1 MLHTLIG
8 RYSYFEFYRIIMKY
22 KNISFDLYRYQLLPI
37 TQEVQPDMY
46 RSILSVEQLKE
57 QKNILFYEVLSNFPK
72 LVSKGNILHQ
82 KVVLK
87 DGDWFAFKLGVQRSI
102 ERENENFNKERI
114 ENWPHVTVILNNA
127 PDCQFIAIS
136 KNLKAFSSSRIVAN
150 ILSNSLKEYLK
161 RLQLTMHVKELFDEK
176 EFWDLVSKH
185 RGKITSVKF
194 ELISPNMAN
203 ISKCLKVDLKQ
214 INLDTNSHRTCLEL
228 NAADDAVLEIR
239 DDNEVIDGIVEY
251 ASEGGGDIS
260 LKINGFKRSVHTQK
274 TNRTVELDELTVE
287 NLNAQSLEAL
297 LGFLRP

>member
-1 MLHTLIG
+1 MI
-8 RYSYFEFYRIIMKY
+8 KY

-46 RSILSVEQLKE
+46 RKILSVEQLKE
-57 QKNILFYEVLSNFPK
+57 QKNALFDEVLFNLPK
-72 LVSKGNILHQ
+72 LMSQGKILHQ
-82 KVVLK
+82 KVILS
-87 DGDWFAFKLGVQRSI
+87 DEGWFAFKLGVQRSI

-114 ENWPHVTVILNNA
+114 ENWPHVTVILNNS

-136 KNLKAFSSSRIVAN
+136 KNSKAFSNSRIVSN
-150 ILSNSLKEYLK
+150 ILQTSFREHLK
-161 RLQLTMHVKELFDEK
+161 RLQLTMHIKELFDEK
-176 EFWDLVSKH
+176 EFWDLVSRH
-185 RGKITSVKF
+185 RGKIKSVKF

-214 INLDTNSHRTCLEL
+214 INLDTNSHRTCIEL

-239 DDNEVIDGIVEY
+239 DDNEMIDGMVEY

-260 LKINGFKRSVHTQK
+260 LKINGFKRSIHTQK
-274 TNRTVELDELTVE
+274 TNRTIEIDEFTVE
-287 NLNAQSLEAL
+287 NLNAQSLETL

>member
-1 MLHTLIG
+1 M
-8 RYSYFEFYRIIMKY
+8 
-22 KNISFDLYRYQLLPI
+22 SFDLYRYQLLPI

-46 RSILSVEQLKE
+46 RSILSVEELKK
-57 QKNILFYEVLSNFPK
+57 QKNILFSEILSHFPM
-72 LVSKGNILHQ
+72 LVSKSSTLHQ
-82 KVVLK
+82 KTVLN

-102 ERENENFNKERI
+102 ERENEHFNKERI

-136 KNLKAFSSSRIVAN
+136 KNTKAFSSSRIVAN
-150 ILSNSLKEYLK
+150 TLECTLKEYLK
-161 RLQLTMHVKELFDEK
+161 KMQLSMHINELFDEQ
-176 EFWDLVSKH
+176 EFWDLVSLH

-239 DDNEVIDGIVEY
+239 DDNDIIDGIVEY

-260 LKINGFKRSVHTQK
+260 FKINGLKRSIHTQK

-287 NLNAQSLEAL
+287 NLNAESLEAL